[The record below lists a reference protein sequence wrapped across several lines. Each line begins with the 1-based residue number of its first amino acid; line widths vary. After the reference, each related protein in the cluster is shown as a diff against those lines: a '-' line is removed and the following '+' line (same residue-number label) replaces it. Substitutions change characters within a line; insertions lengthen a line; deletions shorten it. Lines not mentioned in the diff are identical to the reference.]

1 LKCFDVRHDI
11 ADALLHH
18 RIVILIQGQE
28 QRSSDGHVSRPM
40 RWVGAAAAS
49 ELQDAR
55 YGIRGILAIT
65 LLGQLRQV
73 RWR

>member
-1 LKCFDVRHDI
+1 
-11 ADALLHH
+11 
-18 RIVILIQGQE
+18 
-28 QRSSDGHVSRPM
+28 M
-40 RWVGAAAAS
+40 RWVGAAAS

-73 RWR
+73 RWL